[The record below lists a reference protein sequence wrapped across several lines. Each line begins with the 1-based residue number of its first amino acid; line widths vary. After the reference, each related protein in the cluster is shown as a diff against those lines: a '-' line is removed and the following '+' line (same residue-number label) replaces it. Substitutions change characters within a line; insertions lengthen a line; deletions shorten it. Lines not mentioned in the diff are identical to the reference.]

1 MEFDPSPVLDNLAFL
16 LAGVVMTIE
25 VSAASIVLALALGLV
40 LGLLRC
46 YGPPLLRPILVFY
59 IDSMRALPVL
69 VVIVWVFF
77 AFPLL
82 LGMPIRPTPA
92 AIMAIAANV
101 AAYVAEI
108 VRAGIESVRGGQ
120 TMAGL
125 ALGMSRAQL
134 VSRIILPQAIVR
146 MLPAYG
152 NIIIVIIKDSAIA
165 SVVAVPEIMRQSA
178 TVVGQTYRPFEVYT
192 FALLA
197 FFVIL
202 FPVARGIDRIYGRVA
217 HKGRS

>member
-134 VSRIILPQAIVR
+134 VARIILPQAIVR